1 MRLVHLIKVSE
12 FIVLAVVNESLAV
25 DVTELIIM
33 AADFNFERRDPLIPI
48 VVTLH
53 NETIDA
59 A

>member
-48 VVTLH
+48 VVTLD

>member
-25 DVTELIIM
+25 DITELIIM
-33 AADFNFERRDPLIPI
+33 AADFNFKRRNPLIPI
-48 VVTLH
+48 VVTLN

>member
-25 DVTELIIM
+25 NITELIIM
-33 AADFNFERRDPLIPI
+33 AADFNFKRRYPLIPI

-53 NETIDA
+53 NETIDTS
-59 A
+59 